1 MSTLPPKPSYNPN
14 IPIISS
20 AGGTSVAYKDPN
32 SPESIMKKTTE
43 VNAQAA
49 VDTSYDVN
57 VPAHESFKMR
67 FSGLSKGSSKSSPLN
82 LLLTL
87 IFMAALFFIKK
98 KKKPTFL
105 LVGVGAVVV
114 VIISIMLFQKYGT

>member
-14 IPIISS
+14 IPVISS

-49 VDTSYDVN
+49 VDSSYDVN

-67 FSGLSKGSSKSSPLN
+67 FSRSSTSPRGLSA
-82 LLLTL
+82 LLTL
-87 IFMAALFFIKK
+87 IFLAALFFIRKRK
-98 KKKPTFL
+98 RPIMWL
-105 LVGVGAVVV
+105 GRAAAVVV

>member
-49 VDTSYDVN
+49 VDSSYDVN
-57 VPAHESFKMR
+57 VPAHESFKMK
-67 FSGLSKGSSKSSPLN
+67 LSTSPTSSPRGLYA
-82 LLLTL
+82 LLTL
-87 IFMAALFFIKK
+87 IFLAALFFIRKK
-98 KKKPTFL
+98 KRPIIWI
-105 LVGVGAVVV
+105 GRAAAVTI

>member
-67 FSGLSKGSSKSSPLN
+67 FSKGSSKSSPLS
-82 LLLTL
+82 LLLLL

-98 KKKPTFL
+98 KKKSTFL
-105 LVGVGAVVV
+105 LLGVGAVVV

>member
-49 VDTSYDVN
+49 VDSSYDVN
-57 VPAHESFKMR
+57 VPAHEPFKMR
-67 FSGLSKGSSKSSPLN
+67 FLGRSGRSSPLN
-82 LLLTL
+82 LLLIL
-87 IFMAALFFIKK
+87 LFMAALFFIKK

-105 LVGVGAVVV
+105 LVGVGAVVI